1 MICGKCGKSIPEL
14 ANKCPYC
21 GRKTKK
27 GWENDGREI
36 LKPVTDIL
44 QKIKR

>member
-1 MICGKCGKSIPEL
+1 MICPKCRKSIPEY
-14 ANKCPYC
+14 AYKCPYC

-27 GWENDGREI
+27 GWEKDGREI